1 MIEGFE
7 QITESITPYE
17 KEMIV
22 PALVAGLKKRVGSK
36 YAIRNK
42 TMCQALAAH
51 GFDKVSE
58 PRIRK
63 CINYIRI
70 NGLVPHLVANSH
82 GYYVATSVEE
92 VNKYADS
99 LKDRATAILAMRKAL
114 MEQLCGKLFI

>member
-42 TMCQALAAH
+42 TMC
-51 GFDKVSE
+51 
-58 PRIRK
+58 
-63 CINYIRI
+63 
-70 NGLVPHLVANSH
+70 
-82 GYYVATSVEE
+82 
-92 VNKYADS
+92 
-99 LKDRATAILAMRKAL
+99 
-114 MEQLCGKLFI
+114 